1 MRENLNQS
9 YIRLSHGDSIYSKP
23 KRLVVKLH
31 FYILYSARLAIPISK
46 INFEISTFSN
56 FLRDVQLKWFHF
68 KHRSHTIESVLMTI
82 FSDEP
87 NKTILKFFSCLK
99 VSNILTMQNLQN
111 ISRLDKNLHI
121 FYLLSGLI
129 CYWDQMSTF
138 SLLLAHLVA
147 CSLSLM

>member
-68 KHRSHTIESVLMTI
+68 KHRSHTTESVLMTI

-87 NKTILKFFSCLK
+87 TKPFWTFFLVLKFQTFCPCKIFKIFPDSIK
-99 VSNILTMQNLQN
+99 IYIFF
-111 ISRLDKNLHI
+111 ISYQVWFAIENRCQLFL
-121 FYLLSGLI
+121 
-129 CYWDQMSTF
+129 CY
-138 SLLLAHLVA
+138 
-147 CSLSLM
+147 